1 MSGHCGPRKTLY
13 SLTLLR
19 KQVSTSWQFRD
30 KNAGDVMQDD
40 ITVSLSPVT
49 SGDLSE
55 IDGIFDDLTNYSLR
69 VDGVS
74 KRSNAAHEFLNALP
88 PGLEPRH
95 KYAFL
100 AKRGGVAVGLLDIVD
115 GYPSLGMAF
124 IGLLAVRE
132 TAQGLGVGG
141 AIFREGER
149 IALHSLK
156 ARTLRL
162 AVVETNPVIGFWM
175 KMGFSL
181 TGEVRPFE
189 GQTIRSHSVL
199 MEKQLRSLSHNS

>member
-1 MSGHCGPRKTLY
+1 
-13 SLTLLR
+13 
-19 KQVSTSWQFRD
+19 
-30 KNAGDVMQDD
+30 MQDD
-40 ITVSLSPVT
+40 ITVSLSPANL
-49 SGDLSE
+49 GDLSE
-55 IDGIFDDLTNYSLR
+55 IDDIFDDLTHYSLR

-74 KRSNAAHEFLNALP
+74 KRSNAAYDFLYALP
-88 PGLEPRH
+88 PGFEPRH

-100 AKRGGVAVGLLDIVD
+100 AKRGRVAVGLLDIVD
-115 GYPSLGMAF
+115 GYPSFGIAF

-156 ARTLRL
+156 ARTMRL
-162 AVVETNPVIGFWM
+162 VVVESNPVIGFWM

-181 TGEVRPFE
+181 TGEVKPFE
-189 GQTIRSHSVL
+189 GQSIKSHSVL
-199 MEKQLRSLSHNS
+199 MEKRLNSLSRNS

>member
-1 MSGHCGPRKTLY
+1 
-13 SLTLLR
+13 
-19 KQVSTSWQFRD
+19 VSRD
-30 KNAGDVMQDD
+30 KNAGEVMRDD
-40 ITVSLSPVT
+40 IAVSLSPVT
-49 SGDLSE
+49 SGDLRE
-55 IDGIFDDLTNYSLR
+55 IDEIFDDLTNYSLR

-74 KRSNAAHEFLNALP
+74 KRRNAADDFLTALP
-88 PGLEPRH
+88 LGFEPRH

-100 AKRGGVAVGLLDIVD
+100 AKRGTAAVGLLDIVD
-115 GYPSLGMAF
+115 GYPSPGTAF

-156 ARTLRL
+156 ARTMRL
-162 AVVETNPVIGFWM
+162 AVVESNPVIGFWM

-181 TGEVRPFE
+181 TGEVKPFI
-189 GQTIRSHSVL
+189 GQTIKSRSVL
-199 MEKQLRSLSHNS
+199 MEKRLHRLSHNS